1 MSSKRISWSALVAL
15 TAFFTVSAMAT
26 AFADNTVG
34 DGDDTTPV
42 AANPL
47 PFGTVCINSTTDDHA
62 LVAISRNGGGVNV
75 FKDGIIVTVSVL
87 SVSGTGLSASMDST
101 TITLPSNWAS
111 LANNVMSSAVSSKVS
126 LVAGGSA
133 AAFSGSV
140 TYRATGLNGSNATIT
155 RDGLMP
161 VTATI
166 SNTGACAPA
175 PTDTT
180 SPSVTVSFP
189 SPTAGS
195 NGWFNADD
203 VLPVQGTVSAS
214 DASNV
219 TNISCTG
226 ATLGSVTGYGSNT
239 ASGTLTVSGDG
250 THNVSCTATDGA
262 SPPNTGAASGSSNT
276 ANVKIDATAPSIN
289 DNGFASGTA
298 GSNGWYTSDVTE
310 DFSASDATSGLADCA
325 ASFTQTSSSQGT
337 SEKISSGPC
346 SDKAGNTNPGI
357 DSGAYKIDK
366 TGPSANLSVTAGTLG
381 AHGWYTSNVTVHTS
395 GADSISGPVTC
406 SDDQSQTMDTAG
418 HTFDGSCTND
428 AGLSTDATSLTVKL
442 DKTGPSAGLS
452 VTAGTLG
459 TNGWY
464 TSDVTVHT
472 SGADS
477 LSSPVTCDGDQYQ
490 TTETT
495 GVVFNGS
502 CTNDAGLTT
511 NAVSLTVKLDKTNP
525 TVSLVGGP
533 ADGAGYYFGSVPGV
547 PTCSAS
553 DALSG
558 LNGSCSV
565 AGYSALVGG
574 HTVSATATDNAGRT
588 ATASRTYTVNPW
600 TLSGFYQPVDMNSVY
615 NTVKGGST
623 VPLKFEAF
631 AGSAE
636 LTDTS
641 QVQSLSAV
649 KITCTGGPTDD
660 IEVLSPTGGT
670 SLRYDTVAG
679 QFIYNWQTPKPA
691 GICYRVTMTTQDLTT
706 LVALFKTK

>member
-289 DNGFASGTA
+289 DDGFASGTA

-600 TLSGFYQPVDMNSVY
+600 TLSGFYQPVDMNGVY

>member
-1 MSSKRISWSALVAL
+1 
-15 TAFFTVSAMAT
+15 
-26 AFADNTVG
+26 
-34 DGDDTTPV
+34 
-42 AANPL
+42 
-47 PFGTVCINSTTDDHA
+47 
-62 LVAISRNGGGVNV
+62 
-75 FKDGIIVTVSVL
+75 
-87 SVSGTGLSASMDST
+87 
-101 TITLPSNWAS
+101 
-111 LANNVMSSAVSSKVS
+111 
-126 LVAGGSA
+126 
-133 AAFSGSV
+133 
-140 TYRATGLNGSNATIT
+140 
-155 RDGLMP
+155 
-161 VTATI
+161 
-166 SNTGACAPA
+166 
-175 PTDTT
+175 
-180 SPSVTVSFP
+180 
-189 SPTAGS
+189 
-195 NGWFNADD
+195 
-203 VLPVQGTVSAS
+203 
-214 DASNV
+214 
-219 TNISCTG
+219 
-226 ATLGSVTGYGSNT
+226 
-239 ASGTLTVSGDG
+239 
-250 THNVSCTATDGA
+250 
-262 SPPNTGAASGSSNT
+262 
-276 ANVKIDATAPSIN
+276 
-289 DNGFASGTA
+289 
-298 GSNGWYTSDVTE
+298 
-310 DFSASDATSGLADCA
+310 
-325 ASFTQTSSSQGT
+325 
-337 SEKISSGPC
+337 
-346 SDKAGNTNPGI
+346 
-357 DSGAYKIDK
+357 
-366 TGPSANLSVTAGTLG
+366 
-381 AHGWYTSNVTVHTS
+381 
-395 GADSISGPVTC
+395 
-406 SDDQSQTMDTAG
+406 
-418 HTFDGSCTND
+418 
-428 AGLSTDATSLTVKL
+428 
-442 DKTGPSAGLS
+442 
-452 VTAGTLG
+452 
-459 TNGWY
+459 
-464 TSDVTVHT
+464 VTVHT